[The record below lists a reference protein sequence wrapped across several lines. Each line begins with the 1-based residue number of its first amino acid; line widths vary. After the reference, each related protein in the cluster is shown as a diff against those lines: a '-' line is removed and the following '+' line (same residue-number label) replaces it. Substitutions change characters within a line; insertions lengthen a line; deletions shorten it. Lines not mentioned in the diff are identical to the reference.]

1 MNVAAMRLVDKWSG
15 VPACALLTVMRR
27 VGDLFAP
34 RRPVAEPKRIAAIKL
49 AEQGATVVAYPA
61 LNLAAEKVGRE
72 NLFFVVFTQN
82 RFIVDLLEIV
92 PPENVIAIRTDNAF
106 QTLCDTVRAVLRM
119 RREKIDATVD
129 CEFFARSTAMLS
141 YLSGARIRV
150 GFHAFYGE
158 ASYRGDLMTHRIIFN
173 ATLHASEIFHF
184 LFDAIWCDQSQLPTC
199 DLMRHKSGQLPN
211 FKSEPATLAK
221 VDTLLQS
228 ALGVETVPPVIL
240 LNANR
245 GDFLP
250 LRSWPPERYVEL
262 AKRLLDE
269 HEDLAVVFT
278 GAPDEEAGAQE
289 LVDQVS
295 SARCVNFA
303 GRTTLDELFAL
314 YSRSEIMVTNDSGP
328 AHYATVTPIDIIT
341 LFGPETPEVFGAIN
355 PRSHLVWKD
364 IVCSPCVNAFNDRQ
378 SPCKS
383 NVCMQRIS
391 VSEVFELACRIF
403 ISRGTTGARRVQK
416 ETT

>member
-1 MNVAAMRLVDKWSG
+1 MNVAAMRFVDKMGG
-15 VPACALLTVMRR
+15 VPVCALLTMMRR
-27 VGDLFAP
+27 VGDCFRLRRDHVAP
-34 RRPVAEPKRIAAIKL
+34 TRIAAIKL

-61 LNLAAEKVGRE
+61 LARVAEKIGPE

-82 RFIVDLLEIV
+82 RFIVDLLKIV
-92 PPENVIAIRTDNAF
+92 PPENVIAIRTDHAF
-106 QTLCDTVRAVLRM
+106 QTLWDTARALLRM

-129 CEFFARSTAMLS
+129 CEFFARSTAIIS

-158 ASYRGDLMTHRIIFN
+158 ASYRGDLMTHRLIFN

-184 LFDAIWCDQSQLPTC
+184 LFDSIWCDQSRLPTC
-199 DLMRHKSGQLPN
+199 DLMRRKSGQEPN
-211 FKSEPATLAK
+211 FKPEAATLAT
-221 VDTLLQS
+221 VDALLKS
-228 ALGVETVPPVIL
+228 SLGVDAVPPVIL

-269 HEDLAVVFT
+269 YENLAVVFT
-278 GAPDEEAGAQE
+278 GGPDEEAGARE
-289 LVDQVS
+289 LVELVGS
-295 SARCVNFA
+295 PRCVNFA

-314 YSRSEIMVTNDSGP
+314 YCRSEIMVTNDSGP

-341 LFGPETPEVFGAIN
+341 LFGPETPEVFGALN
-355 PRSHLVWKD
+355 PRSHLIWKD

-378 SPCKS
+378 SACKS

-391 VSEVFELACRIF
+391 VSEVFELAGRIF
-403 ISRGTTGARRVQK
+403 VSRCGAGAR
-416 ETT
+416 